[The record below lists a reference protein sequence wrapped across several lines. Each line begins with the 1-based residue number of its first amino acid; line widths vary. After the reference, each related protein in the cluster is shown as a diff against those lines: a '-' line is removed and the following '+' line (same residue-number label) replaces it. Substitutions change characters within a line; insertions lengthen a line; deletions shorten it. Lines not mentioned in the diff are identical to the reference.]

1 VSPQRHVAD
10 RTGRTGGGTADRQ
23 PARRAVIYARYSD
36 DLQRAESIADQIE
49 VCRRY
54 AEQQGWT
61 VIATYDDAARSGGSR
76 FRPGFQRLLADAEAK
91 RFDVIVCEAI
101 DRLGRKLA
109 DVADFHDRV
118 VFHQVQLYTPSIG
131 QITPLHI
138 AVMGMMAQLFL
149 SDLRDKTKRGQLGR
163 ALAGRIPGGLAY
175 GYDVVPPLPG
185 AKEAGERRINPAE
198 AAIVLRIF
206 HAYANGQSPRDI
218 AHDLNSTGVPGPGG
232 RTWGDTTIRGQVDR
246 GTGILNNTLYVG
258 LLSWNRCSYVK
269 DPSTGKRVARVNP
282 VEKREQVAVTA
293 LRIVEDSLWQQ
304 VRVRQ
309 QELRYEMAKTEDGN
323 SLNRAHRRK
332 FLLSGLLVCGGC
344 GGGYT
349 VVAQDRYGCAT
360 RRSKGTCDNA
370 RTIDR
375 KRIEARVLSGL
386 KERLLAPDLIA
397 AAVVSYNQEL
407 RETQKEAG
415 QKRSGLE
422 RQIADTD
429 RSLGGILK
437 AIEAG
442 AWSTTLQDRLAE
454 LEARKKTLRDELA
467 ASGAATEEMVIDLDG
482 AKMYRKYV
490 ADLEATLNDDEV
502 RTEAADLLRGLI
514 DRVVLIPDPTAP
526 DGLRGELNGAVAEIL
541 LLSERVPG
549 VLPLHA
555 GRKKP
560 PGTLVS
566 GGQLSVVA
574 GTGFE
579 PVTFRL

>member
-1 VSPQRHVAD
+1 
-10 RTGRTGGGTADRQ
+10 
-23 PARRAVIYARYSD
+23 
-36 DLQRAESIADQIE
+36 
-49 VCRRY
+49 
-54 AEQQGWT
+54 
-61 VIATYDDAARSGGSR
+61 
-76 FRPGFQRLLADAEAK
+76 LLADAEAK
-91 RFDVIVCEAI
+91 RFEVIVCEAI

-138 AVMGMMAQLFL
+138 AVMGMMAQSFL

-206 HAYANGQSPRDI
+206 QAYANGQSPRDI
-218 AHDLNSTGVPGPGG
+218 AHDLNGAGVPGPGG

-258 LLSWNRCSYVK
+258 LLSWNRCSYFK

-282 VEKREQVAVTA
+282 AEKREQVAVTA

-309 QELRYEMAKTEDGN
+309 QELRYEMAKTKDGN

-332 FLLSGLLVCGGC
+332 FLLSGLLVCGG
-344 GGGYT
+344 YT
-349 VVAQDRYGCAT
+349 VVAQDRCGCAT

-415 QKRSGLE
+415 QKRTALE

-454 LEARKKTLRDELA
+454 LDARKKTLRDELA
-467 ASGAATEEMVIDLDG
+467 ASGAATEEMVVDLDG

-502 RTEAADLLRGLI
+502 RTEVADLLRGLI

-526 DGLRGELNGAVAEIL
+526 DGFVAN
-541 LLSERVPG
+541 
-549 VLPLHA
+549 
-555 GRKKP
+555 
-560 PGTLVS
+560 
-566 GGQLSVVA
+566 
-574 GTGFE
+574 
-579 PVTFRL
+579 

>member
-1 VSPQRHVAD
+1 
-10 RTGRTGGGTADRQ
+10 
-23 PARRAVIYARYSD
+23 
-36 DLQRAESIADQIE
+36 
-49 VCRRY
+49 
-54 AEQQGWT
+54 
-61 VIATYDDAARSGGSR
+61 
-76 FRPGFQRLLADAEAK
+76 
-91 RFDVIVCEAI
+91 
-101 DRLGRKLA
+101 
-109 DVADFHDRV
+109 
-118 VFHQVQLYTPSIG
+118 
-131 QITPLHI
+131 
-138 AVMGMMAQLFL
+138 
-149 SDLRDKTKRGQLGR
+149 
-163 ALAGRIPGGLAY
+163 
-175 GYDVVPPLPG
+175 
-185 AKEAGERRINPAE
+185 
-198 AAIVLRIF
+198 
-206 HAYANGQSPRDI
+206 
-218 AHDLNSTGVPGPGG
+218 
-232 RTWGDTTIRGQVDR
+232 
-246 GTGILNNTLYVG
+246 
-258 LLSWNRCSYVK
+258 
-269 DPSTGKRVARVNP
+269 VARVNP
-282 VEKREQVAVTA
+282 AEKREQVAVTA

-407 RETQKEAG
+407 RETQKEVG
-415 QKRSGLE
+415 QKRTALE

-467 ASGAATEEMVIDLDG
+467 ASGVATEEMVIDLDG

-541 LLSERVPG
+541 LLSDRVPG
-549 VLPLHA
+549 VLPLQA

-574 GTGFE
+574 GSCKRGCYN
-579 PVTFRL
+579 FRSGRPPAAGGEVENSHHFAA